1 MSTTFNEFRLEANAR
16 VHLYLML
23 SFLLFVP
30 TSQAQL
36 DIRSKT
42 GLSQSSLRQPLP
54 TEDAFPF
61 FSTRFN
67 SNTIELTFLPADTH
81 YLYQH
86 SFSFS
91 LKSPESDK
99 TTTLEATLPAG
110 ISKTD
115 EFFGAVIVYYDDL
128 KIYITLPT
136 TFEEKSE
143 ILVEYQGCTD
153 WGFCYPTHSIAF
165 PLHPL

>member
-42 GLSQSSLRQPLP
+42 GLSQSSLRRPLP
-54 TEDAFPF
+54 AGDAFPF